1 MDDSLPGV
9 FYFSSHFLFC
19 CSSRKTVLR
28 LVTGSYTAPGISV
41 AWRAGAR
48 TPRRR
53 PHLRFLEFPY
63 RFALSFLLPA
73 RCLRFCLGG
82 INRYNLIGYNV
93 RSSSSLTWLGCA
105 GSSRVARTVMAAA
118 AKHLTP
124 VAVELGGKSP
134 AIFDSLGSPRD
145 RKVAVERIVGAK
157 WVSCAGQACIG
168 VDYVLVEEQFAPVLV
183 CRTRRTAAK
192 LRR

>member
-63 RFALSFLLPA
+63 
-73 RCLRFCLGG
+73 
-82 INRYNLIGYNV
+82 
-93 RSSSSLTWLGCA
+93 
-105 GSSRVARTVMAAA
+105 SSRVARTVMAAA

-134 AIFDSLGSPRD
+134 VIFDSLGSPRD